1 LTGRLITDHSSSEVS
16 ASGAK
21 EDRAGPGSGES
32 GAADESLE
40 PFFGGVTA
48 LGVFAAIAT
57 LVLCLAY
64 SSSVSSQTFTPK
76 FAVLL
81 LFAAVGIVP
90 FARLVR
96 SGSRLRWPARAALA
110 FLIVAV
116 VSALTSPAPTIGFF
130 GLYLW
135 GTGWLLWLGAAGA
148 FSIGA
153 SLGPADR
160 RWVFGALLVGALGN
174 SIVAVAQIL
183 VHASIGS
190 LSLYDG
196 AQADGLLGNPI
207 YLEALSLGVLALILG
222 RVCRSPLRWGAAVV
236 LLTAGLEFT
245 SERLAVVLLIVLVLY
260 AVYSYG
266 VRRGGVFTLLIAA
279 GYGIAYVSGRSVL
292 GSRVASGTNES
303 TFGVRLRIWV
313 AGAHYLVHHP
323 WLGVGPGEFRTA
335 MDSTATLSFFQHV
348 LSGRILTDGHDIF
361 VEIAV
366 TTGVLGLVCF
376 LCWLFGS
383 ARLAV
388 RGAFLGFA
396 ATMFAVEIV
405 EPLNVAILPLAF
417 LGLGLATAV
426 LSQPE
431 DVGGDVPRPREQTRP
446 TVGAAA
452 PHGNRLGH
460 MFGLAVSVV
469 AVAAALV
476 VGATAV
482 IGDVYLA
489 RATDYGMGRPFNY
502 AAARDA
508 ARLLP
513 YWPESALAVAQ
524 VDAFDSVTTPGQRE
538 LALLAD
544 SRHWTDIAVGRDPTN
559 PRLWTLL
566 GSADVELDHYRLGR
580 AELYRALACD
590 PWYTQAFEGLGQM
603 EGDEGHWVEA
613 VHYYRLAIITVEA
626 DPPDLR
632 VVQRALS
639 GAESAER
646 AQQRRHESGA
656 PTRT

>member
-1 LTGRLITDHSSSEVS
+1 
-16 ASGAK
+16 
-21 EDRAGPGSGES
+21 
-32 GAADESLE
+32 
-40 PFFGGVTA
+40 
-48 LGVFAAIAT
+48 
-57 LVLCLAY
+57 
-64 SSSVSSQTFTPK
+64 
-76 FAVLL
+76 
-81 LFAAVGIVP
+81 
-90 FARLVR
+90 
-96 SGSRLRWPARAALA
+96 
-110 FLIVAV
+110 
-116 VSALTSPAPTIGFF
+116 
-130 GLYLW
+130 
-135 GTGWLLWLGAAGA
+135 
-148 FSIGA
+148 
-153 SLGPADR
+153 
-160 RWVFGALLVGALGN
+160 
-174 SIVAVAQIL
+174 
-183 VHASIGS
+183 
-190 LSLYDG
+190 
-196 AQADGLLGNPI
+196 
-207 YLEALSLGVLALILG
+207 
-222 RVCRSPLRWGAAVV
+222 V
-236 LLTAGLEFT
+236 LLTAGLEFS
-245 SERLAVVLLIVLVLY
+245 SERLAIVLLILLVLY

-266 VRRGGVFTLLIAA
+266 VRRGGVFALLSAV
-279 GYGIAYVSGRSVL
+279 GYGVAYVSGRSVL
-292 GSRVASGTNES
+292 GSRVVSGTNES

-313 AGAHYLVHHP
+313 AGAHYLIHHP

-361 VEIAV
+361 VEVAV
-366 TTGVLGLVCF
+366 TTGVFGLVCF

-383 ARLAV
+383 ARLAA

-431 DVGGDVPRPREQTRP
+431 AAGCDIPRQRGEGRP
-446 TVGAAA
+446 GTEART
-452 PHGNRLGH
+452 PHGSRPGH
-460 MFGLAVSVV
+460 VFGLAVTGV

-476 VGATAV
+476 VGVTTV

-489 RATDYGMGRPFNY
+489 KATDYGMGRPFNY
-502 AAARDA
+502 ASARDA
-508 ARLLP
+508 SRLLP
-513 YWPESALAVAQ
+513 YWPASALAVAQ
-524 VDAFDSVTTPGQRE
+524 VDAFESVTATGQQE
-538 LALLAD
+538 FALLAD
-544 SRHWTDIAVGRDPTN
+544 SRHWTNVALGRDPTN

-566 GSADVELDHYRLGR
+566 GTADVELGHYRLGR

-590 PWYTQAFEGLGQM
+590 RWYTQAFEGLGQM

-646 AQQRRHESGA
+646 AQQKRHEPGA